1 MFPLKNTYMK
11 KILLTLFLTLAAF
24 SLTAQDIKDMPVIE
38 IGDYMTTHVL
48 FKSDLTYVDVSV
60 PDCILARIVDA
71 SKNMLALKARKPF
84 DFVTTISALEANGTM
99 HTFMVRYAQSPDRL
113 LFDTR
118 SLLVGQTN
126 AQTVSGAS
134 GTLVPDSL
142 AIAPNPTSVVVTSD
156 ETSNFSRIDAPTLEE
171 IVSKPQRFHHLG
183 DTNSGIEVYCTNIYV
198 YSDLTY
204 IVLNVKNNTSIG
216 FEAGDAQFTI
226 ENKSPKAKT
235 LATDKP
241 IWLKSSHGTLSCAP
255 NSESRVG
262 YTIPKLTLMKGQC
275 LKIYIY
281 EKSGVRNLTVI
292 LSEKDINY
300 ATSPITSKSRK
311 NVKKK

>member
-1 MFPLKNTYMK
+1 MA
-11 KILLTLFLTLAAF
+11 LAAF
-24 SLTAQDIKDMPVIE
+24 TLSAQDIEDMPVIE

-84 DFVTTISALEANGTM
+84 EFVTKISALQANGTM
-99 HTFMVRYAQSPDRL
+99 HTFKVRYAQSPQRL

-118 SLLVGQTN
+118 SLQAGQMN
-126 AQTVSGAS
+126 SQTLTGAS

-142 AIAPNPTSVVVTSD
+142 AAADSPNPTSVIVTSD

-171 IVSKPQRFHHLG
+171 VVSKPQQFYHLG
-183 DTNSGIEVYCTNIYV
+183 DKNSGIEVYCTNIYV

-204 IVLNVKNNTSIG
+204 IVLNVRNSTSIG

-226 ENKSPKAKT
+226 ENKTPKAKT

-241 IWLKSSHGTLSCAP
+241 IWLKSSYGTLSCAP
-255 NSESRVG
+255 DGESRVG

-281 EKSGVRNLTVI
+281 EKSGVRNLTVT
-292 LSEKDINY
+292 LTEKDINY
-300 ATSPITSKSRK
+300 AVSPIDTKYRRV
-311 NVKKK
+311 VKKK